1 MVLGY
6 RSSRSCGLSLELL
19 GGEGVLQS
27 PEGNYFGVVCW
38 LVLVLELAG
47 AGVVAVL
54 VVDG

>member
-1 MVLGY
+1 
-6 RSSRSCGLSLELL
+6 LSLELL